1 MAAETEQRRLPAAA
15 IILLVTGLIAGVAG
29 GLVTAPLLI
38 GFRDQD
44 LPPEARLTGER
55 TLAPA
60 TGGIEERAD
69 STPTQTGNAPGQPS
83 DTAAPPPDPAAE
95 NALRALRERRAAE
108 EARLRERAVLAS
120 ESPLTPAIANVAE
133 AVQRPEPPAASR
145 FGDAPGAVVSGDAP
159 GPVVSGGGD
168 SAPAPTPPAP
178 AQGFVLARGSVIPAV
193 LESALDSDLPGLV
206 RARVSRDVFDTVSGA
221 RVLIP
226 RGARLVGTYRQEA
239 RSGQR
244 RLFVAWTD
252 LRMPDGAVVDL
263 DTFSTLGADGA
274 AGVKGKRR
282 TGILAALGA
291 AILFDLAGN
300 ATQILTGEDSD
311 ADENDIGAL
320 IAASTGNATSRV
332 AERYL
337 GTLLEGGPRFRVA
350 AGAIMNVLV
359 EEDLTL
365 PAVRPP
371 R

>member
-1 MAAETEQRRLPAAA
+1 MAAESEQRRPPAAA

-29 GLVTAPLLI
+29 GLVTAPLLTV
-38 GFRDQD
+38 FQDQD

-60 TGGIEERAD
+60 TGGSEERAG
-69 STPTQTGNAPGQPS
+69 STLTQTGNAPGPAS

-108 EARLRERAVLAS
+108 AARLRERAVLAS
-120 ESPLTPAIANVAE
+120 ESPLTPPITNVAE
-133 AVQRPEPPAASR
+133 PMQRPENPAAS
-145 FGDAPGAVVSGDAP
+145 GSGDAP
-159 GPVVSGGGD
+159 EGVVSGGG
-168 SAPAPTPPAP
+168 APAPAPPAP
-178 AQGFVLARGSVIPAV
+178 PQDFVLARGSVIPAV

-206 RARVSRDVFDTVSGA
+206 RARVSRDVFDTVSAA

-226 RGARLVGTYRQEA
+226 RGARLVGTYRQDA

-252 LRMPDGAVVDL
+252 LRMPDGTPVDL

-320 IAASTGNATSRV
+320 IAAATGKATSRV
-332 AERYL
+332 SERYL

-350 AGAIMNVLV
+350 AGTIMNVLV

-365 PAVRPP
+365 PEVRTP